1 MTLVCLVLLWAGSV
15 ASSADP
21 GSTESAKRGS
31 RDAKAEAVI
40 NVRRRKAERRLPGLF
55 VRLSRGGPLV
65 IGY

>member
-1 MTLVCLVLLWAGSV
+1 MTLVCLVLLWASSV
-15 ASSADP
+15 ASGADS

-40 NVRRRKAERRLPGLF
+40 NVGEKQNVGYPVCF

>member
-40 NVRRRKAERRLPGLF
+40 NVGEKQN
-55 VRLSRGGPLV
+55 V
-65 IGY
+65 GYPVCSSAFHAAGRW